1 MSDSCCVN
9 FDITIEQGATF
20 RWPIEYQEED
30 GTVIDITDYTV
41 LFQVRET
48 PGDEDVVLEASTED
62 GRVVVTGDEGLIV
75 ITVPKEVTATLE
87 AGFKGVYNVLITAP
101 SGAADRILQGGAYV
115 SPSTARVEEEEA

>member
-1 MSDSCCVN
+1 MSNSCCVN

-30 GTVIDITDYTV
+30 GSVIDITDYDV
-41 LFQVRET
+41 LFQVRAT
-48 PGDEDVVLEASTED
+48 PTDEDVVLEASVDD

-75 ITVPKEVTATLE
+75 ITVPKEVTAALE
-87 AGFKGVYNVLITAP
+87 AGFRGSYNVLITSP
-101 SGAADRILQGGAYV
+101 SGVADRILQGGAYV